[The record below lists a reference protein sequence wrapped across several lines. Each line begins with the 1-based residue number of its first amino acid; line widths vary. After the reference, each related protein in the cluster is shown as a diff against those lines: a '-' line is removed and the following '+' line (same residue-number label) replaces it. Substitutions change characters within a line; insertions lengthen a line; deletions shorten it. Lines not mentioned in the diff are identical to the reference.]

1 MYEVERKE
9 DRIIVRSGNAPVFTA
24 NPNSFLIHKDD
35 GKIKVSK
42 LKDMTDQGLL
52 MALATIVR
60 IEDLSKVSGA

>member
-9 DRIIVRSGNAPVFTA
+9 DSIIVRSGSTPVYAA

-42 LKDMTDQGLL
+42 LRDLTDQGLL
-52 MALATIVR
+52 MALATIIR
-60 IEDLSKVSGA
+60 IENISAVSGS